1 MHLPKIKRIIHHTCF
16 IFRQNDKKVCFLMKD
31 KNMENIHCIGS
42 NFSFKQYIQLADDG
56 EQKCKR
62 SYQNC

>member
-1 MHLPKIKRIIHHTCF
+1 
-16 IFRQNDKKVCFLMKD
+16 MKD

-42 NFSFKQYIQLADDG
+42 NFSFEQYIQLADDG